1 MAETATKLL
10 SISEFLRWDDGSGLR
25 HELVHGVP
33 VAMAPPAKSHAQIA
47 QNVSGLADAA
57 LRSRRPCRAVQQGG
71 VAVAEGPPGD
81 AFVPDVLVTC
91 EPVDDQ
97 HLYEAPMLV
106 VEVLSPK
113 TRTYDKKTKVPAY
126 AALPSVE
133 EVWLVESEARWVQ
146 VYERI
151 ETGWHAGLPLIG
163 QSSFRSRVLGT
174 EIALDDIYTLTV
186 LA

>member
-10 SISEFLRWDDGSGLR
+10 SITEFLCWDDGSGLR
-25 HELVHGVP
+25 HELVRGVP
-33 VAMAPPAKSHAQIA
+33 VAITPPAKSHAQAA
-47 QNVSGLADAA
+47 QNISGMADTA
-57 LRSRRPCRAVQQGG
+57 LRARRPCRAVQQGG
-71 VAVAEGPPGD
+71 VAITEGAPGD

-91 EPVDDQ
+91 EPVDDE
-97 HLYEAPMLV
+97 HLYEAPILI

-146 VYERI
+146 VYERT
-151 ETGWHAGLPLIG
+151 ETGWQAGLPLIG
-163 QSSFRSRVLGT
+163 QSSFRSRALGT
-174 EIALDDIYTLTV
+174 DVALDEIYALTTL
-186 LA
+186 A